1 MIVGSTPKRSP
12 DLLVGKS
19 VSSTS
24 TSPGADLTYT
34 VSIDNIGDADAKGP
48 LTLTDTLP
56 STVTFTNANATNGW
70 TCAESA
76 GVVTCHE
83 PGASGLAV
91 GASAS
96 VTIEVKVKD
105 DASVPIV
112 NTATA
117 APALVDPAPST
128 ELEDETAAHLANN
141 TASVTSSVGGSGLD
155 LAIASITDN
164 PDPVNRA
171 HQLTY
176 TIVGVNGGTAA
187 ATGVHIHVGVPPAG
201 VTLIGAEGSNG
212 FNCGPVVGTTIDC
225 VGDLPAGEST
235 VITANFTV
243 LLGAPDD
250 LTLTAT
256 IDPANAFAEINE
268 GNNTKTEVTTV
279 SGDTCTAS
287 PCVDLVAAQLTAT
300 PSPVPSGGSITFNYV
315 VVNVGDSPTDFGSP
329 DPPDPLVNPALFA
342 DVIGAYTSF
351 TRTSSNPAIT
361 CIDDPFMTAGANI
374 FSDCAGKLGPGEGVT
389 ITITVSGVTGSDITA
404 NLSADP
410 FGLLSEFLETNNSLT
425 KTVTIT
431 P

>member
-1 MIVGSTPKRSP
+1 
-12 DLLVGKS
+12 
-19 VSSTS
+19 
-24 TSPGADLTYT
+24 
-34 VSIDNIGDADAKGP
+34 
-48 LTLTDTLP
+48 
-56 STVTFTNANATNGW
+56 
-70 TCAESA
+70 
-76 GVVTCHE
+76 
-83 PGASGLAV
+83 
-91 GASAS
+91 
-96 VTIEVKVKD
+96 
-105 DASVPIV
+105 
-112 NTATA
+112 
-117 APALVDPAPST
+117 
-128 ELEDETAAHLANN
+128 
-141 TASVTSSVGGSGLD
+141 VGGSGLD

-187 ATGVHIHVGVPPAG
+187 ATGVHIHVDVPPAG

-225 VGDLPAGEST
+225 VGDLPGGEST

-256 IDPANAFAEINE
+256 IDPDNAFTEITKA
-268 GNNTKTEVTTV
+268 NNAKTEVTTV

-300 PSPVPSGGSITFNYV
+300 PSPVPSGGSVTFNYV
-315 VVNVGDSPTDFGSP
+315 IVNVGDSPTDFGMP
-329 DPPDPLVNPALFA
+329 DPPNPLINPMFFA
-342 DVIGAYTSF
+342 DVNGAAYTSF

-361 CIDDPFMTAGANI
+361 CVDVGTPLVNVL
-374 FSDCAGKLGPGEGVT
+374 SNCAGKLGPGEGVT
-389 ITITVSGVTGSDITA
+389 ITITVNGVTGTDITGR
-404 NLSADP
+404 LEADP
-410 FGLLSEFLETNNSLT
+410 VGIQPEFLETNNLLT